1 MLPLNE
7 NLSTM
12 TLSGIRRFTG
22 LAAQTPGCISLAL
35 GEPDFPTP
43 EPIQAAAKAALEEN
57 LTHYAPNRG
66 LPELCRE
73 ISRYET
79 GLGYDCT
86 PNQVIVTAGAT
97 EALYVALMGVV
108 NPETRLSSPPRPTP
122 CTAPSSPP
130 PGQ

>member
-66 LPELCRE
+66 CR
-73 ISRYET
+73 SF
-79 GLGYDCT
+79 
-86 PNQVIVTAGAT
+86 AGRFPGTKPAWGMI
-97 EALYVALMGVV
+97 A
-108 NPETRLSSPPRPTP
+108 PPIR
-122 CTAPSSPP
+122 
-130 PGQ
+130 

>member
-12 TLSGIRRFTG
+12 TLSGIRRFTA
-22 LAAQTPGCISLAL
+22 LAAKTPGCISLAL

-73 ISRYET
+73 ISRYAT

-86 PNQVIVTAGAT
+86 PNQVIVTAGA
-97 EALYVALMGVV
+97 
-108 NPETRLSSPPRPTP
+108 
-122 CTAPSSPP
+122 
-130 PGQ
+130 

>member
-12 TLSGIRRFTG
+12 TLSGIRRFTS

-79 GLGYDCT
+79 GLGYD
-86 PNQVIVTAGAT
+86 
-97 EALYVALMGVV
+97 
-108 NPETRLSSPPRPTP
+108 
-122 CTAPSSPP
+122 
-130 PGQ
+130 